1 MSADARCTEDGP
13 FFPQTPRYVI
23 QNGMSIDQDILK
35 SPDWL
40 VILLLLA
47 TVIIIFIILV
57 IALVSWASS
66 MILRSDKC
74 EMNQANLSAELYS
87 FSDLIP

>member
-1 MSADARCTEDGP
+1 MSFVLQYVKVMSEDAQCTETGP
-13 FFPQTPRYVI
+13 FFPATPRYVI

-47 TVIIIFIILV
+47 AVIVVFVIIV
-57 IALVSWASS
+57 IALVSNSN
-66 MILRSDKC
+66 IKFKL
-74 EMNQANLSAELYS
+74 
-87 FSDLIP
+87 